1 MTQNQMGELFKRTKK
16 TISEHVSNIFIEG
29 ELEEHS
35 TVRKFRTVQNEGN
48 RIVNRQVLHYN
59 LDVIISVGYRVKSKR
74 GTQFRQWANT
84 VLKEYLIEGYAVN
97 RKRLEFLQQEVTF
110 LHSGIQIMSRAIE
123 DKAQEKGFEWLN
135 EFSTGLSLLDDYDH
149 ENLDTKGAS
158 KAKALYPTKKEYDEL
173 VEEMRNEFDSDVF
186 GVEKDGG
193 FDSSI
198 NQIEKG
204 FENEDFYP
212 SLQEKAATLL
222 YLVVKNH
229 AFTDGNKRIAAACFL
244 LFLRKNNMLYTSQ
257 NNIIIGNDALASLTL
272 FIAAS
277 KPEEME
283 TVKRLTVSIL
293 NRNKN

>member
-1 MTQNQMGELFKRTKK
+1 MGELFERTKK